1 MQKLLLLILIGV
13 LTLSTVIIA
22 QERTVLIPKRL
33 PDMPLTYEDTDD
45 IFGESY
51 RWIHEGAVNE
61 GAAKLRTLIGNAG
74 YTMDPNAYYVVVAN
88 FTDRFSP
95 IGMFRGDGTAEED
108 SEFLRTRMYGLNSDN
123 LYFIM
128 ITREPN
134 VNAYV
139 SVMATEKDSPF
150 SEALIQVLGLFFP
163 IPTNQAATLDSPDRT
178 TYIDV
183 RQFDLPEAY
192 HKFSDLSFIVKKE
205 LSDELAI
212 ASQVFDNTSL
222 EQWSFGVATAVTSI
236 DDVNIIIGADGSI
249 IIEPKP
255 SLDPAQ
261 FLTLNYH
268 FSPFDSK
275 RQNFGNSL
283 HALVGIRLTN
293 FMEGMVGIGASVD
306 LGLAALGFFAGYSV
320 EVANDLEDGFEIGQV
335 LDNPDVDPFKTRF
348 IGKPRVG
355 LQIKFP

>member
-1 MQKLLLLILIGV
+1 MQKGILLLLACV
-13 LTLSTVIIA
+13 MMLSQFAIA

-61 GAAKLRTLIGNAG
+61 GAAKLRTLVENAG
-74 YTMDPNAYYVVVAN
+74 FTMDPNAYYVVVAN

-95 IGMFRGDGTAEED
+95 IGLFRGDGTAED

-123 LYFIM
+123 LYFIF
-128 ITREPN
+128 ITREAN

-150 SEALIQVLGLFFP
+150 NQALLQVLGLFFP
-163 IPTNQAATLDSPDRT
+163 IPTNAAATLDSPNRT

-183 RQFDLPEAY
+183 RKFDLPEAY
-192 HKFSDLSFIVKKE
+192 QEFSDLSFIVKKE
-205 LSDELAI
+205 LSDEMAI

-255 SLDPAQ
+255 TLDPAQ

-293 FMEGMVGIGASVD
+293 YMEGMVGVGASFD
-306 LGLAALGFFAGYSV
+306 LGLAALGIFAGYSV
-320 EVANDLEDGFEIGQV
+320 EVANDLQDGFAVGDV
-335 LDNPDVDPFKTRF
+335 LANQDVDPFKTRF
-348 IGKPRVG
+348 IGKPRIG